1 MHSSDPQPAGSSRR
15 GRRSPRRGRLFLIGF
30 LLGLGAFVGWQWWP
44 SEDAEPSAVPTPV
57 AATSSSSTPGAS
69 ATPRISSLQDVLVEA
84 RTALAYLQGNVDD
97 YTARLVKQ
105 ERVNGKLQPRQ
116 EMDVKIQTRRSEE
129 AARPRP
135 MRVYL
140 RFTAPEKVA
149 GREVI
154 WAEDRFEGKLVAHE
168 AGFKGLIP
176 VPPLDPEGMLAM
188 LGNRY
193 PITQIGLI
201 NLVRK
206 LIERG
211 EDDLEDSNTSVATTA
226 DHLVGDR
233 PCFLIRVIHAE
244 PDGSEDDFS
253 VAEIAIDRERN
264 IPLRYTAFGWPDG
277 DEAGDTPLLES
288 YTYLDVE
295 LNVGL
300 SESDFDPENPAYQ
313 FP

>member
-1 MHSSDPQPAGSSRR
+1 
-15 GRRSPRRGRLFLIGF
+15 LIGF
-30 LLGLGAFVGWQWWP
+30 LLGIVAFVGWRWWP
-44 SEDAEPSAVPTPV
+44 GEEALPTAVPTPV
-57 AATSSSSTPGAS
+57 AETSSETAS
-69 ATPRISSLQDVLVEA
+69 ATNRPRSLQDVLTEA
-84 RTALAYLQGNVDD
+84 RDGLTHLRENVED
-97 YTARLVKQ
+97 YTARLMKQ
-105 ERVNGKLQPRQ
+105 ERVNGKLQPEQ
-116 EMDVKIQTRRSEE
+116 EMRVKIQTRQREGEE
-129 AARPRP
+129 LIRP

-140 RFTAPEKVA
+140 RFTAPENVA

-154 WAEDRFEGKLVAHE
+154 WAEDRFDGKLVAHE

-176 VPPLDPEGMLAM
+176 VPPLDPHGMLAM

-193 PITQIGLI
+193 PITQIGLT

-211 EDDLEDSNTSVATTA
+211 EEDLEDPNTSVVTST

-233 PCFLIRVIHAE
+233 PCLLIRVIHAE

-253 VAEIAIDRERN
+253 VAEIAIDQERN

-277 DEAGDTPLLES
+277 DDASEAPLLES
-288 YTYLDVE
+288 YTYFDVE

-300 SESDFDPENPAYQ
+300 SESDFDPQNPAYQ